1 MKFSTIFQV
10 AFALGAASSAVAA
23 PSPDNSVDLMARA
36 LDRRVAT
43 FGSCV
48 SHIPVDELC

>member
-1 MKFSTIFQV
+1 
-10 AFALGAASSAVAA
+10 
-23 PSPDNSVDLMARA
+23 MARA